1 MSGECERGWRVFLKW
16 AFLGHAGHDMALPV
30 PHFLI
35 DAAGSS
41 LLLTYVSCPDLFA
54 HLCIVNEI
62 SIYENLQFRIS
73 FMTFC
78 YVTLPIYIHTP
89 EGYSFSRKLYGINV
103 RNLSTPPG
111 TWYFLNSQRH
121 DRWVSCANSERSN
134 DLLPFCLWCCRELI
148 SVRRYSVVKVRR
160 LR

>member
-121 DRWVSCANSERSN
+121 DR
-134 DLLPFCLWCCRELI
+134 
-148 SVRRYSVVKVRR
+148 
-160 LR
+160 